1 MNKVFLIGRLTK
13 DIELRKSNSGMSYAR
28 FSLAVNRRRSS
39 NQEQNNA
46 DFISC
51 VVWDKRAETMEQY
64 LGKGSQIAIEGRIQ
78 TGRYDKDGQP
88 VFTTDVVVENFEF
101 LESRSQRQNVNRAND
116 FMNNDFDTSG
126 FDNVSLNDGSDEMLL
141 DIASDDLPF

>member
-13 DIELRKSNSGMSYAR
+13 DIELRKSASGMSYAR
-28 FSLAVNRRRSS
+28 FSLAVNRRRS
-39 NQEQNNA
+39 NNNEQASA
-46 DFISC
+46 DFINC

-78 TGRYDKDGQP
+78 TGRYEKDGQS
-88 VFTTDVVVENFEF
+88 VFTTDVVVDNFEF
-101 LESRSQRQNVNRAND
+101 LESRSQRQTTNRVNE
-116 FMNNDFDTSG
+116 FMSNDFDTSG
-126 FDNVSLNDGSDEMLL
+126 FDNTSFDDNSDEMLL